1 MSDANWTAVDGYFSE
16 KLLAADTALEA
27 VLAANAAAGLPAIDV
42 SPLQGKMLALF
53 ARMAGARRVLEIGT
67 LGGYSTIWLAGAVG
81 ATGHVVTLEL
91 DPRHAAVAAANVDR
105 AGFADRV
112 DIRVGPARDT
122 LDAMIARG
130 DGPFDLVFIDADK
143 PNNPHYLKAALA
155 LSRVGTVIVADN
167 VVRDGKVIDPAS
179 DDDRVRGTRAL
190 FDLIAAEPRLDAT
203 AVQTVGVKGHDGF
216 CLALVVG

>member
-16 KLLAADTALEA
+16 RLLAADIALEA
-27 VLAANAAAGLPAIDV
+27 VLAANSAAGLPAIDV

-112 DIRVGPARDT
+112 DIRVGRARDT